1 VNFVKEG
8 IIETYILEEV
18 HMEFYQLPPA
28 LDNQYSDDH
37 ILQAVLKRHLPAKI
51 FYEVEQELKKFGEK
65 VVKEMEPLAQE
76 AEANPPIHVPYYPWG
91 KRIDHITV
99 TKAWDRLHE
108 IAAEEGI
115 VALGYERK
123 HGEYSRIH
131 QFAKLYLYHPSSAI
145 YSCPLAMT
153 DGAARVIELFGSE
166 EMKSKAYKNL
176 ISRDPKKFW
185 TSGQWMT
192 ERTGGSDVSGTST
205 VAKKVGNH
213 FELHGV
219 KWFTSATTSQMAM
232 TLARIEGE
240 EKLSLFYVELR
251 NDKGELQSIL
261 INRLKDKLGT
271 KALPTAELTL
281 EGTPA
286 VLVGE
291 SGKGVK
297 TIATLFN
304 ITRLYNACCAV
315 GYMRRGIALS
325 LDYAKKRKAFGKLII
340 DHGLH
345 LETMAELQVRYE
357 GCLQLTFHAAALLG
371 KEELK
376 TATEIESDSLRLL
389 IPLVKLFTAKEGV
402 AISSEV
408 IESFGGAGYVEDTG
422 LPQLF
427 RNAQVLAIWEG
438 TTNVLSLDALRAIK
452 KENAAPAFLK
462 DIENRLSG
470 IKHSELQGLK
480 DKTLKSIVEIQKVLV
495 NGSKLTE
502 EDLNTKARSMAMG
515 LARTYVGALML
526 EHAEWGLSSNDRHG
540 YVSAKR
546 WFEQELFHLELAGE
560 ERRNESR
567 MILRTGT
574 VL

>member
-1 VNFVKEG
+1 
-8 IIETYILEEV
+8 
-18 HMEFYQLPPA
+18 MDFYQLPPT
-28 LDNQYSDDH
+28 LRNQYSDDH
-37 ILQAVLKRHLPAKI
+37 ILQSLLKRLIPVKEFADIEK
-51 FYEVEQELKKFGEK
+51 ELMSFGER

-76 AEANPPIHVPYYPWG
+76 AESYPPVHVPYDPWG
-91 KRIDHITV
+91 KRIDQIKTS
-99 TKAWDRLHE
+99 KAWDRLHE

-115 VALGYERK
+115 VAIGYERK
-123 HGEYSRIH
+123 HAEYSRIH
-131 QFAKLYLYHPSSAI
+131 QFAKLFLYHPSSAI

-153 DGAARVIELFGSE
+153 DGAAKVIELIGSE
-166 EMKSKAYKNL
+166 AMKKKAYAHL
-176 ISRDPKKFW
+176 TSRDPKKFW

-205 VAKKVGNH
+205 VAKKVGDH

-240 EKLSLFYVELR
+240 DKLSLFYVELR
-251 NDKGELQSIL
+251 NAQGELQNIR

-291 SGKGVK
+291 QGKGVK
-297 TIATLFN
+297 NIAILFN

-357 GCLQLTFHAAALLG
+357 ASLQMMFHAATLLG
-371 KEELK
+371 KEELGK
-376 TATEIESDSLRLL
+376 ATETESGALRLL
-389 IPLVKLFTAKEGV
+389 IPLVKLYTAKEGV
-402 AISSEV
+402 AITSEV

-422 LPQLF
+422 LPQLL
-427 RNAQVLAIWEG
+427 RNAQVLSIWEG

-462 DIENRLSG
+462 DIANRLSG
-470 IKHSELQGLK
+470 IKHTELQGFK
-480 DKTLKSIVEIQKVLV
+480 EKTLNSIASIQKVFV
-495 NGSKLTE
+495 DAEKLTE
-502 EDLNTKARSMAMG
+502 EDLNTKARSLAMT
-515 LARTYVGALML
+515 LSRTYIAGLML
-526 EHAEWGLSSNDRHG
+526 EHAEWGLNSQDRQG
-540 YVSAKR
+540 YVAAKR
-546 WFEQELFHLELAGE
+546 WFEQELFKLELAGE

-567 MILRTGT
+567 MILKTGT

>member
-1 VNFVKEG
+1 
-8 IIETYILEEV
+8 
-18 HMEFYQLPPA
+18 MDFYQLAPSIG
-28 LDNQYSDDH
+28 NQYSDDH
-37 ILQAVLKRHLPAKI
+37 ILQNILKRHLPPKI
-51 FYEVEQELKKFGEK
+51 FSEIEPELKKFGEK
-65 VVKEMEPLAQE
+65 VAKEMEPLAQE
-76 AEANPPIHVPYYPWG
+76 AEANPPVHVPYDPWG
-91 KRIDHITV
+91 KRIDHIRT
-99 TKAWDRLHE
+99 TKAWDRLND

-115 VALGYERK
+115 VATGYERK
-123 HGEYSRIH
+123 SGEYSRLH

-153 DGAARVIELFGSE
+153 DGAARVIELFGSP
-166 EMKSKAYKNL
+166 EMKKKAYAHL
-176 ISRDPKKFW
+176 TSRDPKTFW

-205 VAKKVGNH
+205 VAKKVGDH
-213 FELHGV
+213 YELHGV

-240 EKLSLFYVELR
+240 DKLSMFYVELR
-251 NDKGELQSIL
+251 NAQGDLQNIR

-297 TIATLFN
+297 TISTLFN
-304 ITRLYNACCAV
+304 ITRLYNACCSV

-325 LDYAKKRKAFGKLII
+325 LDYAKKRKAFGKFII

-345 LETMAELQVRYE
+345 LETMADLHVRYE
-357 GCLQLTFHAAALLG
+357 ASMQMTFHAAVLLG
-371 KEELK
+371 KEELGK
-376 TATEIESDSLRLL
+376 ATEVESGTLRLL

-422 LPQLF
+422 LPQIL

-462 DIENRLSG
+462 DIELRLAG
-470 IKHSELQGLK
+470 VKHSDLQGMK
-480 DKTLKSIVEIQKVLV
+480 EKTIKALGDIQKVFA
-495 NGSKLTE
+495 NAAKLTE
-502 EDLNTKARSMAMG
+502 EDLNTKARSLAMG
-515 LARTYVGALML
+515 LSRTYNASLML
-526 EHAEWGLSSNDRHG
+526 EHAEWGLINNDTSG
-540 YVSAKR
+540 AVSAKR

-560 ERRNESR
+560 ERRNDSR
-567 MILRTGT
+567 TILRTGP
-574 VL
+574 VR

>member
-1 VNFVKEG
+1 
-8 IIETYILEEV
+8 
-18 HMEFYQLPPA
+18 MDFYQLPPS

-37 ILQAVLKRHLPAKI
+37 ILQAVLKRLLPPSTFAEI
-51 FYEVEQELKKFGEK
+51 EPELRRFGEK

-76 AEANPPIHVPYYPWG
+76 AEANPPVHVPYDPWG
-91 KRIDHITV
+91 KRIDHIKV

-115 VALGYERK
+115 VATGYERK

-166 EMKSKAYKNL
+166 EMKKNAYAHL
-176 ISRDPKKFW
+176 ISRDTKKFW

-240 EKLSLFYVELR
+240 DKLSLFYVELR
-251 NDKGELQSIL
+251 NDKGELQNIR

-271 KALPTAELTL
+271 KALPTAELSL

-340 DHGLH
+340 EHGLH
-345 LETMAELQVRYE
+345 LETMADLQVRYE
-357 GCLQLTFHAAALLG
+357 ASFQLMFHAAALLG
-371 KEELK
+371 KEELGK
-376 TATEIESDSLRLL
+376 ASETESGTLRLL

-402 AISSEV
+402 AIASEV
-408 IESFGGAGYVEDTG
+408 IESFGGAGYIEDTG
-422 LPQLF
+422 LPQLL
-427 RNAQVLAIWEG
+427 RNAQVLSIWEG

-452 KENAAPAFLK
+452 KENAAPAFMK
-462 DIENRLSG
+462 DIENRLAG
-470 IKHSELQGLK
+470 IKHADLQSFK
-480 DKTLKSIVEIQKVLV
+480 EKTIKSMADIQKVLV
-495 NGSKLTE
+495 NGSKLNE
-502 EDLNTKARSMAMG
+502 EDLNTKARSLAMG
-515 LARTYVGALML
+515 LSRTYAAALML
-526 EHAEWGLSSNDRHG
+526 EHAEWGLNSHDRHG
-540 YVSAKR
+540 YMSAKR
-546 WFEQELFHLELAGE
+546 WFDQELFHLELAGD